1 MDFNNK
7 PDTHKKGSDGVSEK
21 YLYDVEKELYNVAL
35 NYMPHLKQ
43 MSIEDQIEELKR
55 EN

>member
-1 MDFNNK
+1 MEFNNK

-21 YLYDVEKELYNVAL
+21 YLYDVEKELFNVAL

-43 MSIEDQIEELKR
+43 MSIEDQIEELKN